1 MTTVETN
8 QFSSRIAALR
18 GAPSEAIQDM
28 LAQFVEERKRE
39 GLRVAG
45 VVEVSRCE
53 SRGGCKSLAVR
64 DLASGELIEISQDL
78 GARST
83 ACNLDPGG
91 LAKACESVERAIS
104 EGADVVVL
112 SKFGKLEAARGGL
125 CDAFRAAIMA
135 DLSIVTAVSPIFLGD
150 WLHFAGSL
158 SNDVAPTMDALDAW
172 WSAPE
177 NIAKWSASRS
187 FNNSAGN
194 RDHEGRKVA

>member
-78 GARST
+78 GAGST
-83 ACNLDPGG
+83 ACNLDPGA
-91 LAKACESVERAIS
+91 LNAP
-104 EGADVVVL
+104 
-112 SKFGKLEAARGGL
+112 
-125 CDAFRAAIMA
+125 
-135 DLSIVTAVSPIFLGD
+135 SPK
-150 WLHFAGSL
+150 
-158 SNDVAPTMDALDAW
+158 APT
-172 WSAPE
+172 S
-177 NIAKWSASRS
+177 SC
-187 FNNSAGN
+187 
-194 RDHEGRKVA
+194 